1 MALNNYWNGLMRAF
15 PLIVGV
21 FCLAGCTG
29 PDIIPVQG
37 SVPPLTAQ
45 LGSNGEITRMPL
57 DAVSASPADAAA
69 TRSATPQE
77 HYDSMVRQGQM
88 REANRLGVGVMT
100 GSQPC
105 AGPTGV
111 IAPPTPLSKPCTVAQ
126 PDDFSLRRQRLD
138 Y

>member
-1 MALNNYWNGLMRAF
+1 MRAF
-15 PLIVGV
+15 PLIFGV
-21 FCLAGCTG
+21 ICLAGCTG
-29 PDIIPVQG
+29 PDIIPIQG

-45 LGSNGEITRMPL
+45 SGGNGAITRMPL
-57 DAVSASPADAAA
+57 DAVPASPADAAA
-69 TRSATPQE
+69 PRPESPQSR
-77 HYDSMVRQGQM
+77 YDSLVLQGQM

-111 IAPPTPLSKPCTVAQ
+111 IAPPTPLSKPCTVA
-126 PDDFSLRRQRLD
+126 PLDDFSLGRQRQD

>member
-1 MALNNYWNGLMRAF
+1 MALNNNRSGLMRAF
-15 PLIVGV
+15 SLILGAL
-21 FCLAGCTG
+21 CLAGCTG
-29 PDIIPVQG
+29 PDIVPIQG

-45 LGSNGEITRMPL
+45 PGSNGAVTSMPL
-57 DAVSASPADAAA
+57 DAVSASPADGAA
-69 TRSATPQE
+69 TRLETPQGR
-77 HYDSMVRQGQM
+77 YDSMVRQGQM

-111 IAPPTPLSKPCTVAQ
+111 IAPPTPVSKPCTVA
-126 PDDFSLRRQRLD
+126 PLDDFSLRRQRQD